1 MADDQQPDAQP
12 EADALGAAPTLPAGG
27 RAPSGPRRPRRERS
41 STRRWGLI
49 PLIILIVLL
58 LAAAPTLLSSVRKT
72 PRNRVGIS
80 YSGGLIESGHFQRII
95 QPGSALFINGLFDS
109 LYLYPSDQ
117 QNYIVSKTPSQGST
131 NGSDSITAPTKDRV
145 QVQYQVAAFF
155 KLNIDRLRAFHEQLG
170 LRYQAYT
177 TTGWNNMLQDTLRQ
191 QMESAIQQE
200 TRRYTVDELFG
211 SSQVLTDIQT
221 AVRRTIAV
229 QLVESL
235 GQEYFCGPD
244 YVPGGKCNPIT
255 FFIKRI
261 DIPLSVSSA
270 YEAVQA
276 NRKQA
281 EAVDAIA
288 EALKNAGPE
297 YTKLQAINSGKV
309 TFWILP
315 DGQDVVV
322 PANGS
327 ASPSTPSSPSS
338 TPSATT
344 SSTTPSSGSST
355 TSTTTR

>member
-1 MADDQQPDAQP
+1 MADDQQPGARP

-27 RAPSGPRRPRRERS
+27 RESSGPRRPRRERS
-41 STRRWGLI
+41 SPRRWGI
-49 PLIILIVLL
+49 VPLIIIIVLL
-58 LAAAPTLLSSVRKT
+58 LAAAPTLLSTVRKT

-80 YSGGLIESGHFQRII
+80 YGGGPIEGVHFQRII
-95 QPGSALFINGLFDS
+95 QPGSGLFINGLFDS

-117 QNYIVSKTPSQGST
+117 QNYIISKTPTQGST
-131 NGSDSITAPTKDRV
+131 NGSDSITAPTSDRV
-145 QVQYQVAAFF
+145 QVQYQAATFF

-170 LRYQAYT
+170 LKYQAYT
-177 TTGWNNMLQDTLRQ
+177 STGWNNMLQDTLRQ
-191 QMESAIQQE
+191 QIESAIQQE

-211 SSQVLTDIQT
+211 NAEVLTNIQT
-221 AVRRTIAV
+221 AVRKRIAL
-229 QLVESL
+229 QLRESL

-244 YVPGGKCNPIT
+244 YFPGGKCNPIT

-276 NRKQA
+276 NKKQA
-281 EAVDAIA
+281 EAVNAIA
-288 EALKNAGPE
+288 AALKAAGPD

-322 PANGS
+322 PAPGS
-327 ASPSTPSSPSS
+327 TTGS

-344 SSTTPSSGSST
+344 STTTPSASGSST
-355 TSTTTR
+355 TTASTTSTTKP

>member
-1 MADDQQPDAQP
+1 MADDQQPGARP

-27 RAPSGPRRPRRERS
+27 RESSGPRRPRRERTS
-41 STRRWGLI
+41 PRRWGLI
-49 PLIILIVLL
+49 PLIIVIVLV

-80 YSGGLIESGHFQRII
+80 YGGGPIEGVHFQRII
-95 QPGSALFINGLFDS
+95 QPGSGLFVNGLFDS

-131 NGSDSITAPTKDRV
+131 NGSDSITAPTEDRV

-155 KLNIDRLRAFHEQLG
+155 KLNIDRLRSFHEQLG
-170 LRYQAYT
+170 LKYSAYT
-177 TTGWNNMLQDTLRQ
+177 TAGWNNMLQDTLRQ

-211 SSQVLTDIQT
+211 SSKVLTDIQT
-221 AVRRTIAV
+221 AVRKTIAV
-229 QLVESL
+229 QLKESL

-244 YVPGGKCNPIT
+244 YFPGGKCNPIT

-261 DIPLSVSSA
+261 DIPMSVSSA

-276 NRKQA
+276 NKKQA

-327 ASPSTPSSPSS
+327 SSPSS
-338 TPSATT
+338 TPSSTPSSSGGSTTT
-344 SSTTPSSGSST
+344 SSSST
-355 TSTTTR
+355 TTTTTR